1 VPPRPATRRPQIREA
16 PELSEIRDADLDRGV
31 TVARAAELLG
41 CDASTVRRLVKAG
54 ALTGWR
60 VSADPARRGEP
71 RLSLASIEAW
81 RRQHRLESDASPAD
95 AANKRPLAPNSPTA
109 SGAASTALHRAAIA
123 NLKALGIV

>member
-1 VPPRPATRRPQIREA
+1 MPPRPAIRRPQIREA

-60 VSADPARRGEP
+60 VSADPTRRGEP

-81 RRQHRLESDASPAD
+81 RRQHRLESDAAPALP
-95 AANKRPLAPNSPTA
+95 ANKRAPASNSP
-109 SGAASTALHRAAIA
+109 AATALHRAAIA
-123 NLKALGIV
+123 NLKDLGIV